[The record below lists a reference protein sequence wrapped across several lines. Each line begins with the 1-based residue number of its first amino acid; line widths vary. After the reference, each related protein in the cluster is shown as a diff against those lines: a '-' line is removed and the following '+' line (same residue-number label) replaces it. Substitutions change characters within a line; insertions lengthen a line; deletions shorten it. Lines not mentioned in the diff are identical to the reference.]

1 MQKNSPAIAKFALT
15 LSALTLGT
23 LLAGCV
29 TTNKGSVAG
38 ECRLVSTPQY
48 AVKGRTSYDQN
59 WIDDTTERLVGGCG
73 QPRPKARPASL
84 DAKPVVVKAPIPKS
98 APKATLWERF
108 KGYRP

>member
-1 MQKNSPAIAKFALT
+1 M
-15 LSALTLGT
+15 LGT

-48 AVKGRTSYDQN
+48 AVKGRTNYDQN
-59 WIDDTTERLVGGCG
+59 WIDDTTERLVGGCK
-73 QPRPKARPASL
+73 QARPKARPASL
-84 DAKPVVVKAPIPKS
+84 DAKPKAAPLPKP
-98 APKATLWERF
+98 APKASLWERF